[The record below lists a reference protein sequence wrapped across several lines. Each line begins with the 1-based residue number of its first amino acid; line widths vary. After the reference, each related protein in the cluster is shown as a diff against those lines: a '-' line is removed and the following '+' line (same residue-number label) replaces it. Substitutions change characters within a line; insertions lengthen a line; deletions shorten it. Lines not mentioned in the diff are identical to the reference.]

1 MRFRPSLL
9 RLLRQLT
16 LAVAAS
22 CAGCGGGG
30 GGSTGSPVAS
40 SDPAVVAAV
49 AANSAPLATIVPSA
63 ATNDA
68 DLAAFG
74 AAVGDRRIV
83 LLTEATH
90 GDAATFELKTRLVKY
105 LHESKGFDVLFI
117 ESGLYDVARM
127 QQRVAA
133 GGDSISAQA
142 PGRVFYMYSRTEAGQ
157 LVLQYVDG
165 TRATATP
172 LALWGH
178 DVPMDGA
185 DSTQFLLPD
194 LQAFLAARQ
203 SPSLQS
209 ADWPGWLRVAQQGV
223 ALDATPL
230 AGADAD
236 SFLALSPQLSAELCG
251 DADTPGD
258 VLQSPAFWCR
268 IVDDIHADYTHL
280 FSATDPHTPTDLRDA
295 AGAANIRWLLDGR
308 LSGQKAIVWL
318 HAVHGI
324 DGWVAPSSCAEA
336 ASQECGPGYV
346 NVGTALAQAYGDDV
360 YIVDVAAGAGVFDTY
375 DTVHACG
382 APTGGLSLELPG
394 PTGLEHYLAASD
406 GPLFMGWPADAAAR
420 QAIAPLSV
428 SEDEFRLHRPSDFG
442 SGYQGLFF
450 LPALAPATVD
460 CTAYPVLSYS

>member
-1 MRFRPSLL
+1 MRIHPSLSH
-9 RLLRQLT
+9 LLRCVALV
-16 LAVAAS
+16 VAAS
-22 CAGCGGGG
+22 CVACGGGG
-30 GGSTGSPVAS
+30 GSSATPTASPDA
-40 SDPAVVAAV
+40 AVVAAV
-49 AANSAPLATIVPSA
+49 AANSTPLATIDPSA
-63 ATNDA
+63 ASSDA
-68 DLAAFG
+68 GLAAFG

-90 GDAATFELKTRLVKY
+90 GDGATFELKTRLVKY

-117 ESGLYDVARM
+117 ESGMYDVARM

-142 PGRVFYMYSRTEAGQ
+142 PGRIFYMYSRTDAGQ
-157 LVLQYVDG
+157 LVLKYADS
-165 TRATATP
+165 TRATAAP

-185 DSTQFLLPD
+185 DSTQQLLPD
-194 LQAFLAARQ
+194 LQAFLAARE

-223 ALDATPL
+223 ALDSSPL
-230 AGADAD
+230 ASADAD
-236 SFLALSPQLSAELCG
+236 SFLALSPQLGAELCG

-280 FSATDPHTPTDLRDA
+280 FSATDPRTPTDLRDA

-308 LSGQKAIVWL
+308 LGGRKAIVWL

-324 DGWVAPSSCAEA
+324 DGWVAPSSCADA
-336 ASQECGPGYV
+336 ASQECGPGFV
-346 NVGTALAQAYGDDV
+346 NVGTALTQAYGDQV
-360 YIVDVAAGAGVFDTY
+360 YIVDVAAASGVFDTY
-375 DTVHACG
+375 DTIHACG
-382 APTGGLSLELPG
+382 APTAGFPLALPG
-394 PTGLEHYLAASD
+394 PTGLEYYLAA
-406 GPLFMGWPADAAAR
+406 GGHPRFMAWPAEVAAR

-450 LPALAPATVD
+450 LPMLAPTTVD